1 MYKVFL
7 NHKPLILTTSIGE
20 NTETTPLIYSKY
32 SDSSIII
39 KALKSKKTKCIYYY
53 NSNSEKL
60 MKHLQKHFPE
70 VEAAGGMVK
79 NNNNQYLLIYRNGKW
94 DLPKGHL
101 EKKEMI
107 VDGALREVSEETGV
121 LNLISKSIL
130 PTTYH
135 IYKKNSQYRLKKTYW
150 FLMTSSY
157 EGKLEPQANENIE
170 KAIWKNKTEIKNL
183 MENMYPNVRYLFDF
197 YFENKSTDFGTKS
210 L

>member
-20 NTETTPLIYSKY
+20 NTDTTPLIHSKY

-79 NNNNQYLLIYRNGKW
+79 NDNNQYLFCLLYTSPSPR
-94 DLPKGHL
+94 
-101 EKKEMI
+101 
-107 VDGALREVSEETGV
+107 DGLLSRM
-121 LNLISKSIL
+121 
-130 PTTYH
+130 P
-135 IYKKNSQYRLKKTYW
+135 
-150 FLMTSSY
+150 SS
-157 EGKLEPQANENIE
+157 A
-170 KAIWKNKTEIKNL
+170 
-183 MENMYPNVRYLFDF
+183 
-197 YFENKSTDFGTKS
+197 
-210 L
+210 

>member
-20 NTETTPLIYSKY
+20 NTDTTPLIHSKY

-79 NNNNQYLLIYRNGKW
+79 NDNNQYLLIYRNGKW

-101 EKKEMI
+101 KKKEMI
-107 VDGALREVSEETGV
+107 VDGAFREVSEETGI
-121 LNLISKSIL
+121 LNLTSKSIL

-183 MENMYPNVRYLFDF
+183 MEKMYPNVRLLFDF

>member
-20 NTETTPLIYSKY
+20 NTDTTPLIHSKY

-79 NNNNQYLLIYRNGKW
+79 NDNNQYLLIYRNGKW

-107 VDGALREVSEETGV
+107 VDGAVREVSEETGI
-121 LNLISKSIL
+121 LNLTSKSIL

-157 EGKLEPQANENIE
+157 EGKLVPQANENIE

-183 MENMYPNVRYLFDF
+183 MEKMYPNVRLLFDF

>member
-20 NTETTPLIYSKY
+20 NTDTTPLIHSKY

-39 KALKSKKTKCIYYY
+39 KALKSKKTKCVYFY

-60 MKHLQKHFPE
+60 MKHLQKYFPE
-70 VEAAGGMVK
+70 IEAAGGMVK
-79 NNNNQYLLIYRNGKW
+79 NNKNQYLLIYRNGKW

-107 VDGALREVSEETGV
+107 VDGAVREVSEETGV

-183 MENMYPNVRYLFDF
+183 MEKMYPNVRLLFDF

>member
-20 NTETTPLIYSKY
+20 NTDTTPLIHSKY

-79 NNNNQYLLIYRNGKW
+79 NDNNQYLLIYRNGKW

-107 VDGALREVSEETGV
+107 VDGAVREVSEETGV

-157 EGKLEPQANENIE
+157 EGKLEPQA
-170 KAIWKNKTEIKNL
+170 L
-183 MENMYPNVRYLFDF
+183 
-197 YFENKSTDFGTKS
+197 S
-210 L
+210 LIHI

>member
-7 NHKPLILTTSIGE
+7 NHKPLILTTSIVE
-20 NTETTPLIYSKY
+20 NTDTTPLIYSKY
-32 SDSSIII
+32 SDASIII

-60 MKHLQKHFPE
+60 MKHLQKHFP
-70 VEAAGGMVK
+70 VIEAAGGMVK

-107 VDGALREVSEETGV
+107 VDGAVREVMEETGA

-130 PTTYH
+130 PTTFH

-150 FLMTSSY
+150 FLMTTSY
-157 EGKLEPQANENIE
+157 EGKLEPQAKENIE
-170 KAIWKNKTEIKNL
+170 KATWKNKTEIKKL
-183 MENMYPNVRYLFDF
+183 MEKMYPNVRLLFDF
-197 YFENKSTDFGTKS
+197 YFENKSTDLGTKS

>member
-20 NTETTPLIYSKY
+20 NTDTTPLIHSKY

-79 NNNNQYLLIYRNGKW
+79 NDNNQYLLIYRNGKW

-107 VDGALREVSEETGV
+107 VDGAVREVSEETGI
-121 LNLISKSIL
+121 LNLTSKSIL

-183 MENMYPNVRYLFDF
+183 MEKMYPNVRLLFDF

>member
-20 NTETTPLIYSKY
+20 NTDTTPLIHSKY

-79 NNNNQYLLIYRNGKW
+79 NDNNQYLLIYRNGKW

-107 VDGALREVSEETGV
+107 VDGAVREVSEETGV

-183 MENMYPNVRYLFDF
+183 MEKMYPNVRLLFDF